1 MKINNNYFN
10 KGKYITKRII
20 AIFLLIILLGSEIA
34 HASDLTAKK
43 EEIESQIDK
52 VEKNVANVKAQK
64 TNALKQIE
72 ELEKSIMEIDR
83 ELQKIDKQLDDV
95 NDKMKKAEK
104 ELEEIVKKRDEH
116 YEALKLR
123 MRDMYENSTISYLD
137 MFLQSKSFVELID
150 AAYNIN
156 LIMKK
161 DNEVL
166 ESIKTLENEAQ
177 IKKTEI
183 EEKKV
188 EVELLKSKQEAKKYA
203 VEANLAEQEKLK
215 NNLSMS
221 EKNYMNQLNTLEAA
235 AKEIDAMISGK
246 VSKTDVYDGKAFV
259 WPVPGYTYLSSTFGY
274 RSGFYLQ
281 DGSWNPAQNHGAI
294 DIPAPKGTPIKAAA
308 AGKVIIAGW
317 VRGYGYTVMI
327 DHGSNLLTLYGHNS
341 ALLVKVGQTVSA
353 GQQIAKCGSTGDST
367 GNHCHFEV
375 RKDGKKVD
383 PLKYVSIPKY

>member
-1 MKINNNYFN
+1 MKKNNNDYFN
-10 KGKYITKRII
+10 KCKYSLKRII
-20 AIFLLIILLGSEIA
+20 ALFLLIIFLGNDLA
-34 HASDLTAKK
+34 YATDLTAKK
-43 EEIESQIDK
+43 EEIENQIDK
-52 VEKNVANVKAQK
+52 VEKDVANVKVQK

-72 ELEKSIMEIDR
+72 QLEKSIIEIDK
-83 ELQKIDKQLDDV
+83 ELQKIEKQLDDV
-95 NDKMKKAEK
+95 NEKMKKAEE
-104 ELEEIVKKRDEH
+104 ELQEIIKKRDEH

-137 MFLQSKSFVELID
+137 MFLKSRSFVELID
-150 AAYNIN
+150 AMYNIN

-166 ESIKTLENEAQ
+166 ESIKKLENEALL
-177 IKKTEI
+177 KKTEI
-183 EEKKV
+183 EEQKV

-203 VEANLAEQEKLK
+203 VESNLEEQEKLK
-215 NNLSMS
+215 NNLSVS
-221 EKNYMNQLNTLEAA
+221 ERNYINQLNSLEEA

-308 AGKVIIAGW
+308 SGKVIIAGW

-341 ALLVKVGQTVSA
+341 ALLVKVGQTVTA

-375 RKDGKKVD
+375 RKDGVKVD
-383 PLKYVSIPKY
+383 PLKYVSIPK